1 MTLATEL
8 HYQEYNK
15 KLKKR
20 RELCEDLYYL
30 IKEDKDIAEELIDE
44 YVYLLDDDRVEELIE
59 LCKNEE
65 EIDSWPLLTTKSPRI
80 QEQGIKERR

>member
-8 HYQEYNK
+8 HHQEFNK

-59 LCKNEE
+59 LCKDAEKWYKGEE
-65 EIDSWPLLTTKSPRI
+65 EIDS
-80 QEQGIKERR
+80 